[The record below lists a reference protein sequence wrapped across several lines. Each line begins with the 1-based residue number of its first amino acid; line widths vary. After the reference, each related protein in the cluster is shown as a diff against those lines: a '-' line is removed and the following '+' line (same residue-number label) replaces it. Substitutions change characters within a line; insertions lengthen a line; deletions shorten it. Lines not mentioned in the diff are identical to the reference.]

1 MTTITDVTSEAGIAY
16 PSRAPEFTPFFNGV
30 RVVLFALLFT
40 DSDYPFGIFKLVS
53 K

>member
-1 MTTITDVTSEAGIAY
+1 MTTITDVTGGAGIAH
-16 PSRAPEFTPFFNGV
+16 PSGAPEFTPIFNGV

-40 DSDYPFGIFKLVS
+40 DSDYPFGIFKLFS